1 MENINN
7 LQTKLQTLIKSRTQ
21 LETQYQENKIVLEEF
36 DNLNENSNIFKLI
49 GPVLLKQDYIE
60 AKDNVN
66 KRLDF
71 INNEIENIE
80 KNIKQTQNELSS
92 LSSKLSSD

>member
-49 GPVLLKQDYIE
+49 D
-60 AKDNVN
+60 
-66 KRLDF
+66 
-71 INNEIENIE
+71 
-80 KNIKQTQNELSS
+80 
-92 LSSKLSSD
+92 